1 MDDQDSA
8 SRPPILY
15 TSSRMTDRDSVEFGK
30 LAVALGFL
38 QKTELEKCIHLQR
51 DMERVG
57 VQKRLGEI
65 LLEKKILAREQ
76 VLLILRAQ
84 GKRILS
90 CPRCRKSYNV
100 HAYRPEEA
108 YFCKHCRGNL
118 SIPLKVADPLVNDSI
133 RIDTTDLRAMP
144 AKTKPA
150 PQKPKVPRE
159 LAQLLPGYEILHRLG
174 QGGMG
179 AVYQARDLIR
189 GGHVAVKILA
199 PFLANDDEYKK
210 RFFIEA
216 KNLQKLNHPNIVG
229 AFDAGE
235 AGDHKF
241 FIMEFVDGVSLEDA
255 IEKRGMLPQETAL
268 EIIRQ
273 VAQAL
278 DYAWTH
284 KIIHRDVKPQNIML
298 THDRTVKL
306 CDLGL
311 SKDVTSDVS
320 LTLTGSVNC
329 SPPYASPEQAQGLH
343 DLDVRTDV
351 YSLGVTL
358 FQMVCGELPFKG
370 KAPGQF
376 LIAHVTEKP
385 PDPKKV
391 NPKISTGL
399 SKLILQMLE
408 KKPQDRPWPNEIAKT
423 ITRFLNA
430 REASRA

>member
-1 MDDQDSA
+1 MTDS
-8 SRPPILY
+8 PILY
-15 TSSRMTDRDSVEFGK
+15 TLPDMADKDSLEFGK

-38 QKTELEKCIHLQR
+38 VKADLEKCIALQA

-76 VLLILRAQ
+76 VMLILRAQ

-90 CPRCRKSYNV
+90 CQHCRKCYNV
-100 HAYRPEEA
+100 HHYRPEEQ
-108 YFCKHCRGNL
+108 YFCKHCKRTL
-118 SIPLKVADPLVNDSI
+118 AIPLRPIDPVVNDSI

-144 AKTKPA
+144 AKPKTSKNKPRV
-150 PQKPKVPRE
+150 PKE
-159 LAQLLPGYEILHRLG
+159 LAALLPGYEITHRLG

-179 AVYQARDLIR
+179 AVYEARDLIR

-199 PFLANDDEYKK
+199 PFLANDEEYKK

-216 KNLQKLNHPNIVG
+216 KNLQKLDHPNIVK
-229 AFDAGE
+229 AYDAGE
-235 AGDHKF
+235 AGTHNF
-241 FIMEFVDGVSLEDA
+241 FIMEYVDGVSVEDVLQ
-255 IEKRGMLPQETAL
+255 KRGILPQETAL

-273 VAQAL
+273 TAQAL

-311 SKDVTSDVS
+311 SKDVTSDIS
-320 LTLTGSVNC
+320 LTMTGSVNC
-329 SPPYASPEQAQGLH
+329 SPPYASPEQAQGLSNV
-343 DLDVRTDV
+343 DARTDV

-376 LIAHVTEKP
+376 LIAHVTEMP

-391 NPKISTGL
+391 NPKLSTGL

-408 KKPQDRPWPNEIAKT
+408 KKPEDRPWPSDIAKT
-423 ITRFLNA
+423 ITKFLNA
-430 REASRA
+430 RETARR